1 MVDKLGDYYKV
12 LRARPVPRN
21 RDTQPVKFEYL
32 PNNVYSYEET
42 RSMLWQH
49 SRITVKANRYWD
61 DRFVRDLPKAVFYSL
76 NDYCPG
82 MPVNLKAECESIG
95 LNPFRALELQI
106 FEGTMGNEPPVY
118 DTEKTVE
125 TMVNENTL
133 MDKNLHTVEMYV
145 EGCLNPAIDKYWE
158 LDKNWPFELP
168 RLMIRLHA
176 VRLKDLRAVL
186 QEYTKSNKQATVK
199 PNGYENSA
207 YSSARSHPQNSEQSR
222 PGPSSSGLGG
232 SSR

>member
-1 MVDKLGDYYKV
+1 
-12 LRARPVPRN
+12 
-21 RDTQPVKFEYL
+21 
-32 PNNVYSYEET
+32 
-42 RSMLWQH
+42 MLWQH

-133 MDKNLHTVEMYV
+133 MDKNLHTVDMYV

-186 QEYTKSNKQATVK
+186 QEYTKGNKQAIVK

-207 YSSARSHPQNSEQSR
+207 SSSARSRPQNTEQVRQGHVSN
-222 PGPSSSGLGG
+222 GLGG